1 MVTSRS
7 LDVWMNGYAVGRLTK
22 GAAGDMLFVYADAWL
37 AQDGSR
43 PISLSMPLR
52 QSAYRGDVVY
62 NFFDNLLPD
71 SRPIRDRVQARF
83 GVSSSHPFDLLEAI
97 GMDCVGAVQ
106 LVPEGASP
114 PDVHVISGEP
124 LTAPAIAE
132 MLQDY
137 HRRPLGMGGG
147 ENLFRLSLAGAQEKT
162 ALLWH
167 EGRWMEPHGATPT
180 THILKLPIG
189 RIEHSGI
196 DLADSCENEWLCL
209 EIVRAFGLP
218 ACQAVISEF
227 DGIKTL
233 VVERFDRLR
242 LEGWIARLPQE
253 DVCQALGLSPNLKYE
268 SDGGPGMSDVM
279 GLLWRSERA
288 RTDRRQFF
296 RSQALFWLLAAVDG
310 HAKNF
315 SLFIRP
321 YGRFHLTPLY
331 DVMSVYPF
339 LKNGALSRRDARMA
353 MAFRGRNAHY
363 RWHEILPRHVVAAG
377 ERAGLSNREAVEC
390 FSEVVNQAG
399 EALSFVESSLPGDF
413 PDTVA
418 GPIFAGIRRQ
428 GERAARYLASA

>member
-1 MVTSRS
+1 
-7 LDVWMNGYAVGRLTK
+7 MNGYAIGRLKK
-22 GAAGDMLFVYADAWL
+22 GVAGEMLFSYADSWL
-37 AQDGSR
+37 AQEGAR
-43 PISLSMPLR
+43 PISLSMPLQ
-52 QSAYRGDVVY
+52 QSPYRGDVVY
-62 NFFDNLLPD
+62 NYFDNLLPD

-83 GVSSSHPFDLLEAI
+83 RVSSSHPFDLLEAI
-97 GMDCVGAVQ
+97 GMDCVGAIQ
-106 LVPEGASP
+106 LVPEGSSP
-114 PDVHVISGEP
+114 PDVHTISGMP
-124 LTAPAIAE
+124 LAERDIAD
-132 MLQDY
+132 MLNDY
-137 HRRPLGMGGG
+137 RRRPLGMGGG
-147 ENLFRLSLAGAQEKT
+147 ENAFRLSIAGAQEKT
-162 ALLWH
+162 ALLRH
-167 EGRWMEPHGATPT
+167 DGGWMEPRGATPT

-218 ACQAVISEF
+218 ACRASISVF
-227 DGIKTL
+227 DDTKTL

-242 LEGWIARLPQE
+242 LDGWIARLPQE

-268 SDGGPGMSDVM
+268 SDGGPGMRDVM
-279 GLLWRSERA
+279 DLLWRSERA
-288 RTDRRQFF
+288 RADRRQFF
-296 RSQALFWLLAAVDG
+296 KSQVLFWLLAAVDG

-331 DVMSVYPF
+331 DVMSAYP
-339 LKNGALSRRDARMA
+339 LLENGNLSRRDARMA
-353 MAFRGRNAHY
+353 MAFRGRHAHY

-377 ERAGLSNREAVEC
+377 QRAGLSNREAVEC
-390 FSEVVNQAG
+390 LSELVNQAG
-399 EALSFVESSLPGDF
+399 EALSFVESSLPDDF